1 MSDNNDFLGGDFQ
14 KYQSAKA
21 REAYTKLANL
31 VREEMMVGDL
41 LKMDYG
47 ECEILVHD
55 HMRQKAGG
63 VPMGCFLLATRMQ
76 PKESYEPDKEDTCVI
91 LLRVIGQARLPNA
104 GELDMIRLLA
114 GQRSSDTPEHW
125 DHEGKTDLFTIHQ
138 LRFSGLRCRILGT
151 FRFKKNHKDD
161 WELSFGSDISN
172 FYSGRGM
179 KVYKPVG
186 LALKKIIGHTPPALS
201 DSHPL
206 YGKKVV
212 IGRLKYSASEL
223 TGNALENV
231 DVEIDPTDLIARR
244 TALFGMS
251 RTGKSNTTKIIASS
265 VFRLR
270 AKDQARGR
278 VGQLIF
284 DFNGEYANENSQ
296 DKDGEVASCLK
307 NIGDHTG
314 NSRKGDVVTFGLIE
328 HVNDPQRKLMKL
340 NFFGKPSP
348 QWGSREQLEQDLES
362 LFRGKEIADALLA
375 GSDRLYIKNFV
386 NTSLDIPKELDPG
399 TTTRYKRLITLYRA
413 IIKGA
418 GLEPPSRIARAN
430 IKGLF
435 SDEFCEAIRTSSA
448 SDPQQATQYASAG
461 QILARDEVSW
471 DDLLSALK
479 ALRAFLHDK
488 SSAYASF
495 DEKYRAKHDGR
506 NWADEKLTG
515 LLAILEYENGVR
527 QLRPL
532 GLQHSANDD
541 EDYARVIAELLREGK
556 LVIVDQSLGDPEM
569 NRSSAERV
577 MWAIFERQKQD
588 FVKPGVDADGRV
600 IPPPDI
606 LVYAEEA
613 HNLLPSG
620 SQFDTRNVWSRTAK
634 EGSKYRIGLVYA
646 TQEPSSIQPNI
657 LKNTDNW
664 FVAHLNNADEMKE
677 LKKYYDFDDFSEQIL
692 KVPDPGFLRV
702 KTLSN
707 PFIIPTQVHRFNVT
721 LGQ

>member
-1 MSDNNDFLGGDFQ
+1 MSDNGDFLGGDFQ
-14 KYQSAKA
+14 KFQASKA
-21 REAYTKLANL
+21 REAHTKLANL

-151 FRFKKNHKDD
+151 FRFKRNHKDD

-186 LALKKIIGHTPPALS
+186 VALKKVIGHTPSALS

-223 TGNALENV
+223 TGHAPENV
-231 DVEIDPTDLIARR
+231 DVSIDPTDLIARR

-251 RTGKSNTTKIIASS
+251 RTGKSNTTKVVASS

-270 AKDQARGR
+270 ARDQVRGR

-296 DKDGEVASCLK
+296 DKNGEVASCLK

-314 NSRKGDVVTFGLIE
+314 NSQKGDVVTFGLVG
-328 HVNDPQRKLMKL
+328 HVNDPQRKLLKL
-340 NFFGKPSP
+340 NFFGKSFPK
-348 QWGSREQLEQDLES
+348 WDSREQLEQDLES
-362 LFRGKEIADALLA
+362 LLRGKEIADALLS
-375 GSDRLYIKNFV
+375 GSDRHYVRNFV
-386 NTSLDIPKELDPG
+386 NTSLEIPKELDYG
-399 TTTRYKRLITLYRA
+399 EITRYKRRIAVYRA
-413 IIKGA
+413 IISGA
-418 GLEPPSRIARAN
+418 GLEPPPQMKKAH

-435 SDEFCEAIRTSSA
+435 GDDLCKAMQTSSA
-448 SDPQQATQYASAG
+448 SDPQQVSQYISAG
-461 QILARDEVSW
+461 HALAGDDVSW
-471 DDLLSALK
+471 DELLTALR

-488 SSAYASF
+488 SSGYAGF
-495 DEKYRAKHDGR
+495 DETYRKDHDGR
-506 NWADEKLTG
+506 SWADDKLTG

-532 GLQHSANDD
+532 GLQHSSNDD
-541 EDYARVIAELLREGK
+541 EDYARVIAELLREGR

-569 NRSSAERV
+569 NRSSAERI
-577 MWAIFERQKQD
+577 MWAIFEQQKQD
-588 FVKPGVDADGRV
+588 FVNPKVDSEDRV
-600 IPPPDI
+600 IPPPDV

-620 SQFDTRNVWSRTAK
+620 SQYDTRNIWSRTAK

-677 LKKYYDFDDFSEQIL
+677 LRKYYDFDDFSEQIL